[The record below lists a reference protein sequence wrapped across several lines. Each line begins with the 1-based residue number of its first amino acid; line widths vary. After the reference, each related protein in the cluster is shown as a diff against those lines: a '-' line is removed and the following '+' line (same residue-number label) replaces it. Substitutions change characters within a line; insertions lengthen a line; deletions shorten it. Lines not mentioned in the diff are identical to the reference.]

1 MTDEERAAARARVQY
16 LLPGLTD
23 AGLRYV
29 LEHAECAARIWPRD
43 LTSGTLAAEQAA
55 RHGLLADA
63 DDVICKARR
72 ERTHGLNCDCG
83 ACNVDRALR
92 PAPEGVADYP
102 EVSKASAALARLDAA
117 HLHDSATDAAAV
129 LGTTIGI
136 TANGEHAPPAR
147 WTDAARS
154 PMLRAP
160 AFVSTE
166 TEANRKAAHRGE
178 PPPFVM
184 SEEAARLVSVGADPI
199 IEGIRASQ
207 RGRE

>member
-1 MTDEERAAARARVQY
+1 MRTMTDEERAAARARVQY

-83 ACNVDRALR
+83 ACT
-92 PAPEGVADYP
+92 
-102 EVSKASAALARLDAA
+102 SQTAAMREHAA
-117 HLHDSATDAAAV
+117 TDLHDSATDAAAV
-129 LGTTIGI
+129 LGSTI
-136 TANGEHAPPAR
+136 A
-147 WTDAARS
+147 S
-154 PMLRAP
+154 AP
-160 AFVSTE
+160 AFVSSE
-166 TEANRKAAHRGE
+166 TEDIRKTMHRGE

-184 SEEAARLVSVGADPI
+184 SEEAARERVSQLNQRFTSYDGGDRPMSPPVSLMRELAAAEADLARLVGS
-199 IEGIRASQ
+199 
-207 RGRE
+207 